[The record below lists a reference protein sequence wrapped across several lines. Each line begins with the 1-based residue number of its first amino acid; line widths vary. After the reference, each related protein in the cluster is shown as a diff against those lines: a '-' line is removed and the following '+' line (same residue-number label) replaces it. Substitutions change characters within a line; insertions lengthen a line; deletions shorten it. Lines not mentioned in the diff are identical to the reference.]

1 MEDLPIDVSNRLVRL
16 ESEQTSLM
24 FSLERVKFLGNL
36 ILSIVME
43 ETKTGEKKELVK
55 IKQHKKE
62 NSKENSRNQL
72 DDGPSKRT

>member
-1 MEDLPIDVSNRLVRL
+1 
-16 ESEQTSLM
+16 
-24 FSLERVKFLGNL
+24 
-36 ILSIVME
+36 ME